1 MTTTRRLAAAGLLLL
16 AVAGC
21 ARPTTTSASS
31 PAPDPGVVACRG
43 VADRVDRVAKGGPPA
58 SDAERAQARAQ
69 LHQSTNP
76 ELREVAD
83 QLDAADR
90 SGSLVKQAEASGA
103 LVAVCAGVLAEAGRS

>member
-16 AVAGC
+16 TVAGC
-21 ARPTTTSASS
+21 ARPTTSAA
-31 PAPDPGVVACRG
+31 APDPGVVACRG
-43 VADRVDRVAKGGPPA
+43 FVDRVDRVAKGGPPA

-90 SGSLVKQAEASGA
+90 SGSLTAAAETSGA
-103 LVAVCAGVLAEAGRS
+103 LVAVCAGVLAKAGRS

>member
-21 ARPTTTSASS
+21 ARPTTTSA
-31 PAPDPGVVACRG
+31 AARDPGMVACRG

-83 QLDAADR
+83 QLNAANR

-103 LVAVCAGVLAEAGRS
+103 LVAVCAGVLAKAGRS